1 MIQESFI
8 PSPLGEKAEGT
19 TMSGIRST
27 FIVSLFIQPLESVT
41 YTMYSSLELTS
52 ISGFSF
58 IESSS

>member
-19 TMSGIRST
+19 TIFGIRST

-41 YTMYSSLELTS
+41 YT
-52 ISGFSF
+52 I
-58 IESSS
+58 